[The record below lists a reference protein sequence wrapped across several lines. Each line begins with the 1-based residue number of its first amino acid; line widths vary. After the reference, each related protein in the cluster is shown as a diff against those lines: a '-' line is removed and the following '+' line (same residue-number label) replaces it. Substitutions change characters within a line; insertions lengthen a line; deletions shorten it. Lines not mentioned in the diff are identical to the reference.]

1 VVPIEIQ
8 ILIAGVG
15 RGEIAWAS
23 MPETLGTPASV
34 SRKYSLRVRSLTA
47 RPERAQPG
55 DPPLS
60 RLLVPH
66 RPSAVISRRFA
77 PSLGNRRQTS

>member
-8 ILIAGVG
+8 ILIGGVR

-23 MPETLGTPASV
+23 MPETLGTPTSV

-47 RPERAQPG
+47 RPERARSLATLRSHAYWSLT
-55 DPPLS
+55 D
-60 RLLVPH
+60 R
-66 RPSAVISRRFA
+66 A
-77 PSLGNRRQTS
+77 P